1 MKVTVENKKGLNK
14 DVKVFVDKK
23 TMNVYMDEKYEEIK
37 GTVNLKGFRPG
48 KVPREILKR
57 QFGKAV
63 FSEVLDKVLK
73 ETSTKALQE
82 NKIKPAGQP
91 KLDLKT
97 YGEDKDLEYILSVTE
112 LPKVELKSIENIK
125 FDEYTV
131 KIDQKETDKRIND
144 IAKNQ
149 PNFKEAP
156 ETTKAKKG
164 DLVVFDYNATVDEKT
179 FKGGEGKNTQLTLG
193 KDLFLKGFDEQLIGV
208 KKGDEKIVDATLPE
222 NFPEKEFINK
232 KAKFK
237 CTISAVKIPEDVK
250 IDDQFAKNLGA
261 KDLNDLKSLITKQIN
276 DEYKNSLD
284 RLTKN
289 QILKEIEK
297 FKVSEIPENLLED
310 EIKILSQGMS
320 EDDAKKSRKNFEEVA
335 KKRIKVGLVLNE
347 FGEQNQIKVTE
358 QELQAEVQKQ
368 IRMMPGQE
376 KMVMEFY
383 KKNPNALAS
392 LRGTVYEEKI
402 LNMIKEKAKPNK
414 KEISKD
420 EAEKI
425 LKESQKQQLEQ
436 ERRQAEINTLQQHN
450 DLLAELD
457 QAEDVNRATFAFLN
471 RDDDNSVRAFNE
483 AQTEIS
489 DRDIRRIDA
498 QGLYASEQLRL
509 RSVGALRAGRAAER
523 AANLNAMATI
533 FSASYKATQTG

>member
-14 DVKVFVDKK
+14 DLKIFVDKK
-23 TMNVYMDEKYEEIK
+23 TMNSYMDERFEEIK
-37 GTVNLKGFRPG
+37 SSINLKGFRPG

-73 ETSTKALQE
+73 ETSSKALEQ

-91 KLDLKT
+91 KLDLKI
-97 YGEDKDLEYILSVTE
+97 YGEDKDLEYVISVTE
-112 LPKVELKSIENIK
+112 LPKVDIKSIENIK
-125 FDEYTV
+125 FDEYIV
-131 KIDQKETDKRIND
+131 KIDQNETDKRIKD

-149 PNFKEAP
+149 PNFKD
-156 ETTKAKKG
+156 TTNDTKAKEG
-164 DLVVFDYNATVDEKT
+164 DLVIFDYTATVDNKP

-193 KDLFLKGFDEQLIGV
+193 KDLFLKGFDNQLIGV
-208 KKGDEKIVDATLPE
+208 KKGEEKTVEAILPE
-222 NFPEKEFINK
+222 NFPEKDLVNK

-237 CTISAVKIPEDVK
+237 CKITSIKNPEDVK

-261 KDLNDLKSLITKQIN
+261 KDLNDLKSLISKQIN

-297 FKVSEIPENLLED
+297 FKVNEIPDNLLED
-310 EIKILSQGMS
+310 EIKILSQGMNE
-320 EDDAKKSRKNFEEVA
+320 EDTKKSRKNFEEVA
-335 KKRIKVGLVLNE
+335 KKRIKVGLILNE
-347 FGEQNQIKVTE
+347 FGEQNQVKVTE

-376 KMVMEFY
+376 KMVMDFY
-383 KKNPNALAS
+383 KKNPSALSS

-402 LNMIKEKAKPNK
+402 LNLVKQKAKANK
-414 KEISKD
+414 KEISKN

-425 LKESQKQQLEQ
+425 LKDSQKQQLDQ
-436 ERRQAEINTLQQHN
+436 ELTA
-450 DLLAELD
+450 
-457 QAEDVNRATFAFLN
+457 NRKSKKKIEEKKL
-471 RDDDNSVRAFNE
+471 
-483 AQTEIS
+483 TENKS
-489 DRDIRRIDA
+489 P
-498 QGLYASEQLRL
+498 S
-509 RSVGALRAGRAAER
+509 
-523 AANLNAMATI
+523 
-533 FSASYKATQTG
+533 KAKKTKSLHKKTKKVSKK

>member
-23 TMNVYMDEKYEEIK
+23 TMNVYLDEKYEEIK

-149 PNFKEAP
+149 PNFKEAS

-232 KAKFK
+232 KAKFMCK
-237 CTISAVKIPEDVK
+237 ISAVKIPEDVK

-335 KKRIKVGLVLNE
+335 KKRIKVGLILNE

-358 QELQAEVQKQ
+358 QELQTEVQKQ

-425 LKESQKQQLEQ
+425 LKESQKQQLDQ
-436 ERRQAEINTLQQHN
+436 ELK
-450 DLLAELD
+450 D
-457 QAEDVNRATFAFLN
+457 QRKPEKKADVKKTT
-471 RDDDNSVRAFNE
+471 DNKTKPKVKKTKSTAKKTKKV
-483 AQTEIS
+483 S
-489 DRDIRRIDA
+489 
-498 QGLYASEQLRL
+498 
-509 RSVGALRAGRAAER
+509 
-523 AANLNAMATI
+523 
-533 FSASYKATQTG
+533 KK